1 MLWLHE
7 GHRIMT
13 MINPLALAGTAER
26 LAMNEV
32 NRAARDLLRLR
43 ERDMTVEEKAEI
55 EKGVYGGAEWCSAW
69 RRTWLAVAVQCVLAG
84 AEGHY

>member
-1 MLWLHE
+1 
-7 GHRIMT
+7 
-13 MINPLALAGTAER
+13 
-26 LAMNEV
+26 
-32 NRAARDLLRLR
+32 
-43 ERDMTVEEKAEI
+43 MTVEEKAEI

>member
-1 MLWLHE
+1 
-7 GHRIMT
+7 MT

-43 ERDMTVEEKAEI
+43 ERET
-55 EKGVYGGAEWCSAW
+55 
-69 RRTWLAVAVQCVLAG
+69 
-84 AEGHY
+84 